1 MKETV
6 KTTCP
11 SCEGQVSVQ
20 FDLPEEKTKIVRE
33 KCQCGMTSDYRSW
46 RVGALVIISVVILG
60 LGSCVALEW
69 IEFQKIKLIDQ
80 SKFKIEQHM
89 NGFDKKSYRVVPR
102 EDEKKEEKK

>member
-20 FDLPEEKTKIVRE
+20 FDLPEVKMKTVWE

-46 RVGALVIISVVILG
+46 RVGALVIISAIILS
-60 LGSCVALEW
+60 LASCVTLEW
-69 IEFQKIKLIDQ
+69 IEFQKIKLIDL
-80 SKFKIEQHM
+80 SKFTIEEQK
-89 NGFDKKSYRVVPR
+89 NGFDKKSLRLVP
-102 EDEKKEEKK
+102 KPEEKK